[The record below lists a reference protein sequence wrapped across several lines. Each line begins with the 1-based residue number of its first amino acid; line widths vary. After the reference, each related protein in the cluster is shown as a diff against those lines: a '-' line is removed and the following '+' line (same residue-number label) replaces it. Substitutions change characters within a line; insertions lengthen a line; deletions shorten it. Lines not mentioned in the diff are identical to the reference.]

1 MVGTKAQSNK
11 TRRVWVVDALRT
23 RLPILLILLGGS
35 VTYLMYTTGR
45 IAMAIPVVGV
55 LFGGVASWAA
65 IRRLDNQELLT
76 TFEPARNHPLS
87 FITRPRVALSVTSLY
102 LAVTIVLYLNSLYE
116 RPSIAYPLHGVM
128 FGYLALFIVYRN
140 NKVLTVVQL
149 VPVAFVTY
157 WSAQLAFPSGT
168 GRTVREARHPEAI
181 FEYGGIVPGMSYES
195 TPGYYILS
203 GTFSQATG
211 LSWLDGHLFVA
222 VLIVASP
229 ILVLASLDRVF
240 PSITPRVAQLGALL
254 FATTAYTLNR
264 GITPHR
270 TSFFYIHTVL
280 IGYILFFLLFQRY
293 EWRYLMVGLIVVLGA
308 LVGHT
313 FSAGAPFVILLFA
326 IPPGL
331 VYLWTFREQA
341 DRQPLRHVSGFIVIY
356 GVLFFGYEISVRGAA
371 QVFRRGTRMFLS
383 LHSMLGLGGERTPSG
398 GGGTVGGRYSELSV
412 DLLVQATLGEVLL
425 FALAFGGIAVLAFSD
440 RFDLDMLV
448 LWIGAGFLVLFVAV
462 FIEQSIPA
470 QRFYQVIATSGL
482 TIAAAAGLS
491 ALYRAFPDRTQ
502 LGVVVLVVCVF
513 ATFSLMSPI
522 AGATMTPLGDE
533 IPSAP
538 LYDTAYHESNAD
550 WNDKYIEEGDPAFH
564 EMPFERIDPVT
575 AMINTSALEEG
586 QIYKFDYHYAESG
599 ILIDAASS
607 LGGANVV
614 FVEWNPAV
622 ERDNQVYSNGGA
634 KTFKHN

>member
-1 MVGTKAQSNK
+1 MAEVQARNTEA
-11 TRRVWVVDALRT
+11 RRVRIANAIRAY
-23 RLPILLILLGGS
+23 LPILLIMLGGT
-35 VTYLMYTTGR
+35 VTYVMYSTGR

-55 LFGGVASWAA
+55 LLGGVVSWAT
-65 IRRLDNQELLT
+65 IRRLGRKELLS
-76 TFEPARNHPLS
+76 TFEPTQHHTLS
-87 FITRPRVALSVTSLY
+87 FVTRPRVALSITALY

-140 NKVLTVVQL
+140 NKIVTVVQL

-181 FEYGGIVPGMSYES
+181 FEYGGIVPGMTYES

-240 PSITPRVAQLGALL
+240 PSITPRIAQLSALL

-293 EWRYLMVGLIVVLGA
+293 EWRYLMVGLIVMLGA

-313 FSAGAPFVILLFA
+313 FSAGAPLVILLFA
-326 IPPGL
+326 VPLGL
-331 VYLWTFREQA
+331 VYLLIFREQA
-341 DRQPLRHVSGFIVIY
+341 GRQPLRHVSGFIVIY

-371 QVFRRGTRMFLS
+371 QVFRRGISMFLS

-425 FALAFGGIAVLAFSD
+425 FTLAFGGIAVLAFSD

-470 QRFYQVIATSGL
+470 QRFYQVSSIFGL
-482 TIAAAAGLS
+482 TIAAATGLS
-491 ALYRAFPDRTQ
+491 ALYRASPERVQ
-502 LGVVVLVVCVF
+502 LGVVVLAVCVF
-513 ATFSLMSPI
+513 ATFSIVSPI
-522 AGATMTPLGDE
+522 AGSTMTPLGNE
-533 IPSAP
+533 LPSAP

-550 WNDKYIEEGDPAFH
+550 WNDKYIEEGNPAFH

-575 AMINTSALEEG
+575 ATINTSALEEG

-599 ILIDAASS
+599 TLIDAASS
-607 LGGANVV
+607 LGGASVV

-622 ERDNQVYSNGGA
+622 ERDNQVYSNGGV